1 MRIEARGPARFQRS
15 HDHTRRRDRCRRSGF
30 TLIEL
35 MVVIA
40 ILGILAALVAPS
52 IIGRKEDAM
61 RASAKVQIRNLEQAL
76 KLFYVDNGFYP
87 STEQGLQ
94 ALVEKPAIGR
104 IPVRWRE
111 GGYLERSSVP
121 KDPWGNPFVYLSPGV
136 HSRDFDIISYGADG
150 QEGGEGK
157 DADIQSWALDE
168 N

>member
-1 MRIEARGPARFQRS
+1 MIREILTPNSELRTPNSKR
-15 HDHTRRRDRCRRSGF
+15 GF

-87 STEQGLQ
+87 STEQGLR
-94 ALVEKPAIGR
+94 ALVEKPTIGR
-104 IPVRWRE
+104 VTPKWRE

-121 KDPWGNPFVYLSPGV
+121 KDPWGTDYVYISPGV
-136 HSRDFDIISYGADG
+136 RSKDYDIISHGADG

-157 DADIQSWALDE
+157 DADVQSWALE
-168 N
+168 EG

>member
-1 MRIEARGPARFQRS
+1 MKEVSVEKGKNTKPEARNPQRE
-15 HDHTRRRDRCRRSGF
+15 HGF

-61 RASAKVQIRNLEQAL
+61 RAAAKTQIRNLEQAL

-94 ALVEKPAIGR
+94 ALVQKPGIGR
-104 IPVRWRE
+104 SPNKWRE
-111 GGYLERSSVP
+111 GGYLERSAVP
-121 KDPWGNPFVYLSPGV
+121 KDPWGDPFIYISPGV
-136 HSRDFDIISYGADG
+136 HNRDFDILSYGSDG
-150 QEGGEGK
+150 QEGGDGK
-157 DADIQSWALDE
+157 DADIQSWALEQD
-168 N
+168 

>member
-1 MRIEARGPARFQRS
+1 
-15 HDHTRRRDRCRRSGF
+15 
-30 TLIEL
+30 

-61 RASAKVQIRNLEQAL
+61 RASAKVQIKNFEQAL

-104 IPVRWRE
+104 IPPKWRE
-111 GGYLERSSVP
+111 GGYLESSSVP
-121 KDPWGNPFVYLSPGV
+121 KDPWGSSFVYISPGV
-136 HSRDFDIISYGADG
+136 HNKNYDILSFGADA

-157 DADIQSWALDE
+157 DADVRSWALDE
-168 N
+168 G